1 MNLLRRRLELLMGNN
16 MENLKLF
23 EDVSHWEQQFW
34 LHSGGTRNKKI
45 LSAPNGILYFL

>member
-1 MNLLRRRLELLMGNN
+1 MGNN